1 MIVNYF
7 KVRNV
12 EALNEAFDSLYR
24 ERMYDQNKVGP
35 DVQHGDDKFVFLEY
49 LHPRDDSW
57 EMDFTLRSMSGP
69 GYSLPRRHTRDFE
82 MDPNGGFGEHTSAV
96 LKDDHMAVQYNHNGT
111 RASFV
116 PKYVDEIVGLGG
128 SSVKLTPVLD
138 EGAVGRFRSSRKH
151 TRITYAV
158 YVDDSLGQQALR
170 NLLPVEALSQSDAN
184 YVEITLALRHGPR
197 GQSLSGDEI
206 VESLVQRNR
215 DSVDKLQAHIQNEDG
230 KMETLN
236 LLGQAYRSEI
246 PIEGSFRR
254 APYHYRIGE
263 IRREFNEWRNQI
275 LLNL

>member
-1 MIVNYF
+1 MTVNYF
-7 KVRNV
+7 KVQNA
-12 EALNEAFDSLYR
+12 EALTEALASLYR
-24 ERMYDQNKVGP
+24 EHMNDQNNVGP
-35 DVQHGDDKFVFLEY
+35 DVPHGDDKFVFLEY

-82 MDPNGGFGEHTSAV
+82 MDPNGGFGEHTSAI
-96 LKDDHMAVQYNHNGT
+96 LKDNYMAVQYNHNGT

-116 PKYVDEIVGLGG
+116 PMYVDEIVGLGD

-138 EGAVGRFRSSRKH
+138 EGAVGRFRSSKKH

-170 NLLPVEALSQSDAN
+170 KFLPVEALSQSDAN

-206 VESLVQRNR
+206 VESLVQQNR
-215 DSVDKLQAHIQNEDG
+215 DSVDKLKTHIQNEDG

-236 LLGQAYRSEI
+236 LLGQAHRSEV

-254 APYHYRIGE
+254 APYRYRIGE
-263 IRREFNEWRNQI
+263 IRREFNKWRKRT
-275 LLNL
+275 LLDL